1 MQSLLIPSIYLRMI
15 QIVMP
20 NFFIVGAPKC
30 ATSSMA
36 AYLGQHPD
44 IYMSQ
49 EKEPHFF
56 MSEGGTLD
64 SFSGNTNY
72 WWSSRILNRTDYEKL
87 FSGVKNE
94 TAIGEASTWYLF
106 LPKCAERIKSE
117 IPDAKII
124 IFLRNPVDRA
134 FSDFKHSLKF
144 NLENITDFNEAVRID
159 DDRIRKNDIH
169 AQYYIQLGMYYSQV
183 KRYFDVFGRQQVRV
197 YLYDDIMTK
206 LDVIIKNIFTFL
218 EVSENFNVDTHERHM
233 VSQLPVGKLGYNR
246 IGQILKN
253 NLVGKKVIKTIFPPF
268 VYKYIK
274 NQIDQKT
281 QITPIMTAATRTE
294 LIAIYK
300 EDLVKLQ
307 QLIDKDLSGWIT
319 DKS

>member
-1 MQSLLIPSIYLRMI
+1 MQSLLILSIFLRMI
-15 QIVMP
+15 LMVMP

-44 IYMSQ
+44 VYMSP

-64 SFSGNTNY
+64 SFSGNNNY
-72 WWSSRILNRTDYEKL
+72 WWSSRILNRMDYENL

-94 TAIGEASTWYLF
+94 IAIGEASTWYLF

-144 NLENITDFNEAVRID
+144 NLENITDFNEAVLVD
-159 DDRIRKNDIH
+159 DDRIKKNDIH

-206 LDVIIKNIFTFL
+206 LDATIKNIFTFL
-218 EVSENFNVDTHERHM
+218 GVPDNFKVDTHERHM

-246 IGQILKN
+246 LGQMLKN
-253 NLVGKKVIKTIFPPF
+253 NLVAKKVVKTIFPSF
-268 VYKYIK
+268 VYKYMK
-274 NQIDQKT
+274 NLVDKRT
-281 QITPIMTAATRTE
+281 QITTRMTTATRAE
-294 LIAIYK
+294 LMAIYK
-300 EDLVKLQ
+300 DDLIKLQ
-307 QLIDKDLSGWIT
+307 QLIDKDLSGWIFG
-319 DKS
+319 KS